1 MFKRSWSI
9 LAVLLGCL
17 LVVLSAGTA
26 VAQTSATT
34 GEVSGRVLDNEES
47 PLPGVTVTA
56 INAGTGLTRLT
67 VTDENGNFNLGLLPP
82 GTYRVSAEL
91 SGFRTDT
98 REDVT
103 VLLGTATNVRFS
115 IRPELSEEITVTAD
129 APVVDTTEPGLTTSV
144 TREQIENLPILGRDF
159 SDLILL
165 TPGATEAF
173 GERVSLNGARGIQSD
188 FNIDGA
194 EANSDFFGEERGGTE
209 APFVFSQAAIQEFQV
224 LRSSYNAEY
233 GRGVGATLN
242 AITKSGTNDFEGQ
255 AFYFLRDQDWA
266 DERGATLNGNQ
277 VDEFFEAR
285 DSDQYGFAF
294 GGPIVR
300 DRIHF
305 FLNADLQDIS
315 EPLNAP
321 DFRNDRDF
329 QALSP
334 EVQSQF
340 LQRAGQ
346 FLGNSPT
353 DEFEFDSTED
363 QETYLAKMDANLATN
378 HHLSLRHNYA
388 DFNNFPSEGSGDV
401 LSNNGEERNTVNSTV
416 LQVDSVL
423 GNSMS
428 NQLVVQFGTEER
440 PINALNNSLPE
451 TIIEN
456 IGYTFGRSEFLPNR
470 TDEEKWQL
478 KDSVTWFWNN
488 HQLKGGIEYLSTEID
503 NLFPREAGGQ
513 YVFPNVEAFL
523 ANRPSRLDQG
533 FGPTL
538 GLNSFDFEAY
548 GVFLQDSLTL
558 NNVTVDLG
566 VRYDRHSLPEPA
578 GNAYP
583 THPEFVDDFTE
594 DTDNFAPRLGVA
606 WDVRGDG
613 RSVLRGG
620 VGRFFTPLP
629 SILYAGPTAE
639 IAGLYNRISVNCATA
654 TCPQYPNIFTPEQF
668 AQFARTATNVTIVS
682 EDLRDPESW
691 RASLGFEQ
699 QLGTSYSVSLEGVFA
714 RLDNQQR
721 LVNINAVPTSLTY
734 GDLRVYDLRSP
745 NRLYPDLQAVR
756 AHVSDAEGE
765 YTALTVSTRKLAMG
779 DSRFTWLAHYTWSE
793 AIDQDSNERST
804 STSFSLDPFD
814 PEVSEGFADYDVRHR
829 FVASGTYELPWGG
842 VLLSGI
848 FTWRT
853 GTPYTAALDVLG
865 FNGLNGLDAQG
876 VDTPVFLDGNGSI
889 IDLTLANG
897 LTAQGLSDFLAARGA
912 RLQERNSERQPD
924 YRNLDLRLSKTFD
937 LGVIGLELIGEV
949 FNVLN
954 EENEFIT
961 LRNQTAFTGSLTNG
975 VWTFTRNPD
984 FGESNSFNSAS
995 LPRQYQA
1002 ALKIRF

>member
-1 MFKRSWSI
+1 MFRRYWST

-17 LVVLSAGTA
+17 LLAFGAGTA
-26 VAQTSATT
+26 VAQTSSTT
-34 GEVSGRVLDNEES
+34 GEIVGVVVDNDNS

-56 INAGTGLTRLT
+56 VNVGTGLTRLT
-67 VTDENGNFNLGLLPP
+67 VTGADGSYNLGLLTP
-82 GTYRVSAEL
+82 GTYRVTAEL
-91 SGFRTDT
+91 SGFRTGT

-103 VLLGTATNVRFS
+103 VLLGTASNVRFS

-165 TPGATEAF
+165 TPGANEAF

-242 AITKSGTNDFEGQ
+242 AITKSGTNNYEGEL
-255 AFYFLRDQDWA
+255 FYFLRDKDWA
-266 DERGATLNGNQ
+266 DERNATLNGNQ
-277 VDEFFEAR
+277 VEEFFEAR

-321 DFRNDRDF
+321 DFRNDADWR
-329 QALSP
+329 ALPSD
-334 EVQSQF
+334 VQNQF
-340 LQRAGQ
+340 LARAGQ
-346 FLGNSPT
+346 LLGRDVT
-353 DEFEFDSTED
+353 EEFEFDSTED
-363 QETYLAKMDANLATN
+363 QETFLAKIDANLATN
-378 HHLSLRHNYA
+378 HHLALRHNSS
-388 DFNNFPSEGSGDV
+388 DFTNFPSEGSGDV
-401 LSNNGEERNTVNSTV
+401 LSNNGSESNKVDSSV
-416 LQVDSVL
+416 LQVDSVFS
-423 GNSMS
+423 NTVS
-428 NQLVVQFGTEER
+428 NQLIVQYGTEDR
-440 PINALNNSLPE
+440 PIGALTNNLPE
-451 TIIEN
+451 TVIEN
-456 IGYTFGRSEFLPNR
+456 INYTFGRNEFLPNR
-470 TDEEKWQL
+470 TDEEKWQV
-478 KDSVTWFWNN
+478 KNSTTWFWNN
-488 HQLKGGIEYLSTEID
+488 HQIKGGFEYLNTEID

-513 YVFPNVEAFL
+513 IFFPTVEAFL
-523 ANRPSRLDQG
+523 QNRPSRIDQG
-533 FGPTL
+533 FGPTG
-538 GLNSFDFEAY
+538 GLNSFDLESY
-548 GVFLQDSLTL
+548 GVFLQDTLTL
-558 NNVTVDLG
+558 DNFTVDFG
-566 VRYDRHSLPEPA
+566 VRYDRQSIPEPVA
-578 GNAYP
+578 NAYP

-606 WDVRGDG
+606 WDLRGDG
-613 RSVLRGG
+613 RSVVRGG

-654 TCPQYPNIFTPEQF
+654 ACPEYPNILTPEQF
-668 AQFARTATNVTIVS
+668 TQFARTATNVTIVS
-682 EDLRDPESW
+682 KDLRTPESW
-691 RASLGFEQ
+691 RGSLGFEQ
-699 QLGTSYSVSLEGVFA
+699 QLGSAYSVSIEGVYA
-714 RLDNQQR
+714 KLDNQQR
-721 LVNINAVPTSLTY
+721 LVNINAVPTALSY
-734 GDLRVYDLRSP
+734 GDLRVYDLRAA

-765 YTALTVSTRKLAMG
+765 YTAFTISTRKLALG
-779 DSRFTWLAHYTWSE
+779 DSRFTWLAHYTWAE

-814 PEVSEGFADYDVRHR
+814 PKVSEGYADYDVRHR
-829 FVASGTYELPWGG
+829 FVASGTYELPWGI
-842 VLLSGI
+842 LLSGI

-853 GTPYTAALDVLG
+853 GTPYTAAIDILG
-865 FNGLNGLDAQG
+865 ATGLNGLDAQG
-876 VDTPVFLDGNGSI
+876 VDTPVFLDRNGGI
-889 IDLTLANG
+889 IDMTGANG
-897 LTAQGLSDFLAARGA
+897 LTPQGLADFLAARGA
-912 RLQERNSERQPD
+912 RVQERNSERQPD
-924 YRNLDLRLSKTFD
+924 FRNFDLRLSKLFQI
-937 LGVIGLELIGEV
+937 GPIGLELIGEV

-961 LRNQTAFTGSLTNG
+961 LRNQTAFTGSFANG

-1002 ALKIRF
+1002 AVKIRF